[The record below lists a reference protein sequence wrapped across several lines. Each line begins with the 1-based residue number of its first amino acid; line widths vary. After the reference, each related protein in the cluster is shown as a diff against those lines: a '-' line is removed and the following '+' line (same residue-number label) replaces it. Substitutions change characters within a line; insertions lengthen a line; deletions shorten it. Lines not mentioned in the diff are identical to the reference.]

1 MNNIQKVIEE
11 SLKKLDEIIDS
22 FDDWVETEDGEM
34 YSPDINKKQLKS
46 HLTTTISKVL
56 SAIGAEVKHLPN
68 GFPIPEEVLTLV
80 TTKHP
85 ILRNAHVA
93 RAGYNIA
100 VDEFQE
106 LLQSAK
112 EQIR

>member
-1 MNNIQKVIEE
+1 MNNIQKVIEN
-11 SLKKLDEIIDS
+11 SLKEFDEKWYNYDS
-22 FDDWVETEDGEM
+22 
-34 YSPDINKKQLKS
+34 DIRQDYGFTMKEIKS

-56 SAIGAEVKHLPN
+56 SAIGAEVKHIPN

-93 RAGYNIA
+93 RAGYNLA

-106 LLQSAK
+106 LLKSAK
-112 EQIR
+112 ENKNYEQTI